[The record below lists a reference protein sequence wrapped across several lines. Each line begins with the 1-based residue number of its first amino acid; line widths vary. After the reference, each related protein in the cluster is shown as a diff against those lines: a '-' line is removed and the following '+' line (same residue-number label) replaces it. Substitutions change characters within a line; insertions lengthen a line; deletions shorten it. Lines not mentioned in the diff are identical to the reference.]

1 LQTTLRKRFSGGL
14 EFNAN
19 YTYSKAMDDLS
30 DTLSGKISGASNA
43 YPSDSMNP
51 RFDYGPADFDVRNR
65 VVASFV
71 YDLPFMKS
79 NRWLGGWNISGIV
92 SWQNGANFSVI
103 DSGADANKDGQF
115 SDRAVYL
122 GPGSITNDINHH
134 NEPWR
139 PGAGYLNAG
148 PSNWGALTATTNTH
162 VTGIPCPASVN
173 LGLWCEGSGLGQME
187 RNTLTGPSF
196 FNEDFGV
203 KKSFKITEKS
213 SFRVEANFFNL
224 FNHPNFQTP
233 SNNLTSSSFGL
244 STATFN
250 NQQSGGPR
258 ITQLTARFDF

>member
-1 LQTTLRKRFSGGL
+1 
-14 EFNAN
+14 
-19 YTYSKAMDDLS
+19 
-30 DTLSGKISGASNA
+30 
-43 YPSDSMNP
+43 
-51 RFDYGPADFDVRNR
+51 
-65 VVASFV
+65 
-71 YDLPFMKS
+71 
-79 NRWLGGWNISGIV
+79 
-92 SWQNGANFSVI
+92 
-103 DSGADANKDGQF
+103 
-115 SDRAVYL
+115 
-122 GPGSITNDINHH
+122 
-134 NEPWR
+134 
-139 PGAGYLNAG
+139 
-148 PSNWGALTATTNTH
+148 
-162 VTGIPCPASVN
+162 
-173 LGLWCEGSGLGQME
+173 ME